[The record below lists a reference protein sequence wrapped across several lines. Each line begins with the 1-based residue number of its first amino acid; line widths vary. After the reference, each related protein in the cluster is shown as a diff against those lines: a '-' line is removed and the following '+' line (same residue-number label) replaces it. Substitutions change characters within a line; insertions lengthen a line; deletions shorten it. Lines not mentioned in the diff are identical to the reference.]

1 MTIYSLVSTG
11 HVFLMVVAFG
21 ALPPGEQHMEATSW
35 TGG

>member
-1 MTIYSLVSTG
+1 MTLYSLVVTG
-11 HVFLMVVAFG
+11 DVFLVVVAFG